1 MPVYLHKFRSLFL
14 NRHFFFILSLILAT
28 ELFQRIGGL
37 PSLRGAWRLEIPLL
51 VYFYWLGNHILR
63 PSRRQPWL
71 AAIPT
76 ALLYVIFDLY
86 HMQFGRLLRIS
97 EIAQIPELFQVLT
110 PGNRLMA
117 IIAVGVPLTLFLRA
131 VYWRRWKSILLVSA
145 PLLLICLSVGF
156 FPNGFMAIFAKIQ
169 TDMVFYSDTKSAK
182 TNGRMTMMLYNEAKR
197 RSYLKETARYQ
208 GDTPYLKK
216 YAKLTEQIRRQ
227 EDKRNVHLIVLE
239 SFLDPSLLGAARFSK
254 DPAHPE
260 FAELFGGK
268 GSLSIS
274 PVFGGGTA
282 QAEFEVLCGVPAMR
296 ELSGIEFDVF
306 TGSPTPCLPYLLA
319 EGGYQTLA
327 SNAYKPDFFN
337 STNAYAGMGFNNIFY
352 PQEFAPGWDS
362 YFGTG
367 EVGKEIYMFDGELL
381 DSNLAFI
388 AEKIRASKGRPI
400 FNYLIGMYG
409 HLPHILDETKRPRV
423 VRVEGAPQVGQLERA
438 VNQYYYRTEAI
449 ARFVQG
455 LLRIDPESLVILVSD
470 HLPSLD
476 QGPLTYRA
484 LNYLAGVEGDIHLN
498 RIYFI
503 ENGKVTRRRTINHY
517 DVPRIVLD
525 YVTRGEYCRE
535 GDCDFTPEESPE
547 EKTVYREE
555 YMTIM
560 ARAML

>member
-1 MPVYLHKFRSLFL
+1 MSAYFQKFRLLFL
-14 NRHFFFILSLILAT
+14 NRYLLFILALILAT
-28 ELFQRIGGL
+28 EIFQQFGGL
-37 PSLRGAWRLEIPLL
+37 PALRHAWRLEIPLL
-51 VYFYWLGNHILR
+51 LYLYWLSNRMLR

-71 AAIPT
+71 AAIPG

-97 EIAQIPELFQVLT
+97 EVAQIPELIQILT
-110 PGNRLMA
+110 PSIRLA
-117 IIAVGVPLTLFLRA
+117 AFLAVGLPLTLFMRA
-131 VYWRRWKSILLVSA
+131 VAWRRWKSTLAAAL
-145 PLLLICLSVGF
+145 PLLALCLSIGF
-156 FPNGFMAIFAKIQ
+156 YPAGFMAVFAQAQ
-169 TDMVFYSDTKSAK
+169 TDMVFYSDTKSARA
-182 TNGRMTMMLYNEAKR
+182 NGRLAMMLYNEAKR
-197 RSYLKETARYQ
+197 RGYLQETARYL

-216 YAKLTEQIRRQ
+216 YAKLANQIRRQ
-227 EDKRNVHLIVLE
+227 PDKRNVHLVVLE
-239 SFLDPSLLGAARFSK
+239 SFLDPSLLGAAHFSQ

-337 STNAYAGMGFNNIFY
+337 STNAYAGMGFNGIFY
-352 PQEFAPGWDS
+352 PQEFAPASES

-367 EVGKEIYMFDGELL
+367 DVGKEIYMFDGKLL

-400 FNYLIGMYG
+400 FNYIIGMYG
-409 HLPHILDETKRPRV
+409 HLPHILDETKRPKV
-423 VRVEGAPQVGQLERA
+423 VRVEGASQVGQLERA

-449 ARFVQG
+449 AEFVQG
-455 LLRIDPESLVILVSD
+455 LMRIDPESLVILVSD
-470 HLPSLD
+470 HLPTLD
-476 QGPLTYRA
+476 QGPTTYRS

-503 ENGKVTRRRTINHY
+503 ENGQVTRRRTINHY
-517 DVPRIVLD
+517 DVPQIILD
-525 YVTRGEYCRE
+525 YVTRGEYCRD
-535 GDCDFTPEESPE
+535 GDCDFTPEETPE

-555 YMTIM
+555 YLTIM

>member
-1 MPVYLHKFRSLFL
+1 MPAYLHEFRSLFL
-14 NRHFFFILSLILAT
+14 NRYLFFVLSLILAT
-28 ELFQRIGGL
+28 ELFQLFGGL
-37 PSLRGAWRLEIPLL
+37 PALRHAWRLEIPLL
-51 VYFYWLGNHILR
+51 VYIYWLANRMLR
-63 PSRRQPWL
+63 PSRWQPWL
-71 AAIPT
+71 AAIP
-76 ALLYVIFDLY
+76 AVMLYVIFDLY
-86 HMQFGRLLRIS
+86 HMQFGRLLRIT
-97 EIAQIPELFQVLT
+97 EVAQIPELIQVLT
-110 PGNRLMA
+110 PGVRLMA
-117 IIAVGVPLTLFLRA
+117 FLAVGIPLTLFLRA
-131 VYWRRWKSILLVSA
+131 VDWRRWKSTLAAAI
-145 PLLLICLSVGF
+145 PLLALSLSLALY
-156 FPNGFMAIFAKIQ
+156 PSGFMALFAKTQ
-169 TDMVFYSDTKSAK
+169 TAMVFYSDTKSARA
-182 TNGRMTMMLYNEAKR
+182 NGRVAMMLYNEAKR
-197 RSYLKETARYQ
+197 RSYLQETARYQ

-227 EDKRNVHLIVLE
+227 RDKRNVHLVVLE

-254 DPAHPE
+254 DPAHPA
-260 FAELFGGK
+260 FTELLGGK

-352 PQEFAPGWDS
+352 PREFAPGWDS

-367 EVGKEIYMFDGELL
+367 EVGDEIYMFDGDLL

-388 AEKIRASKGRPI
+388 AEKIRASKGRPL
-400 FNYLIGMYG
+400 FNYIIGMYG
-409 HLPHILDETKRPRV
+409 HLPHILDDAKRPRV
-423 VRVEGAPQVGQLERA
+423 LRVEGAPQLGQLERA

-476 QGPLTYRA
+476 QGPVTYRS

-503 ENGKVTRRRTINHY
+503 ENGKVTHHRTINHY

-525 YVTRGEYCRE
+525 YVTRGEYCQD
-535 GDCDFTPEESPE
+535 GDCDFTPEENPE
-547 EKTVYREE
+547 EKTVYWEE

>member
-1 MPVYLHKFRSLFL
+1 MSAYLDKFRLFFL
-14 NRHFFFILSLILAT
+14 NRYFLFVLALILAT
-28 ELFQRIGGL
+28 EICQRCGGL
-37 PSLRGAWRLEIPLL
+37 PALRHAWRLEIPLL
-51 VYFYWLGNHILR
+51 LYLYWLGNRMLR

-71 AAIPT
+71 AAIP
-76 ALLYVIFDLY
+76 AVLLYVIFDLY
-86 HMQFGRLLRIS
+86 HMQFGRLLRIT
-97 EIAQIPELFQVLT
+97 EVAQIPELIQVLT
-110 PGNRLMA
+110 PGIRLA
-117 IIAVGVPLTLFLRA
+117 AFLAVGIPLTLFLRA
-131 VYWRRWKSILLVSA
+131 VAWRRWKSTLAAAIPLLV
-145 PLLLICLSVGF
+145 LSLSLALY
-156 FPNGFMAIFAKIQ
+156 PTGFMALFAKTQ
-169 TDMVFYSDTKSAK
+169 TAMVFYSDTKSAK
-182 TNGRMTMMLYNEAKR
+182 ANGRVAMMLYNEAKR
-197 RSYLKETARYQ
+197 RSYLQETARYQ

-216 YAKLTEQIRRQ
+216 YAKLTEQIRHQR
-227 EDKRNVHLIVLE
+227 DKRNVHLVVLE

-254 DPAHPE
+254 DPAHPA
-260 FAELFGGK
+260 FSELFGGK

-352 PQEFAPGWDS
+352 PREFAPGWDS

-367 EVGKEIYMFDGELL
+367 EVGDEIYMFDGDLL

-388 AEKIRASKGRPI
+388 AEKIRANKGRPL
-400 FNYLIGMYG
+400 FNYIIGMYG
-409 HLPHILDETKRPRV
+409 HLPHILDDAKRPRV
-423 VRVEGAPQVGQLERA
+423 LRVDGAPQLGQLERA

-455 LLRIDPESLVILVSD
+455 LQRIDPESLVILVSD

-476 QGPLTYRA
+476 QGPLTYRS

-503 ENGKVTRRRTINHY
+503 ENGKVTRHRTINHY

-525 YVTRGEYCRE
+525 YVTRGEYCQD

-547 EKTVYREE
+547 EKTVYWEE

>member
-1 MPVYLHKFRSLFL
+1 MSAYLDKFRLFFL
-14 NRHFFFILSLILAT
+14 NRYFLFVLALILAT
-28 ELFQRIGGL
+28 EICQRCGGL
-37 PSLRGAWRLEIPLL
+37 PALRHAWRLEIPLL
-51 VYFYWLGNHILR
+51 LYLYWLGNRMLR

-71 AAIPT
+71 AAIP
-76 ALLYVIFDLY
+76 AVLLYVIFDLY
-86 HMQFGRLLRIS
+86 HMQFGRLLRIT
-97 EIAQIPELFQVLT
+97 EVAQIPELIQVLT
-110 PGNRLMA
+110 PGIRLA
-117 IIAVGVPLTLFLRA
+117 AFLAVGIPLTLFLRA
-131 VYWRRWKSILLVSA
+131 VAWRRWKSTLAAAIPLLV
-145 PLLLICLSVGF
+145 LSLSLALY
-156 FPNGFMAIFAKIQ
+156 PTGFMALFAKTQ
-169 TDMVFYSDTKSAK
+169 TAMVFYSDTKSAK
-182 TNGRMTMMLYNEAKR
+182 ANGRVAMMLYNEAKR
-197 RSYLKETARYQ
+197 RSYLQETARYQ

-216 YAKLTEQIRRQ
+216 YAKLTEQIRHQR
-227 EDKRNVHLIVLE
+227 DKRNVHLVVLE
-239 SFLDPSLLGAARFSK
+239 SFLDPSLLGAARYSK
-254 DPAHPE
+254 DPAHPA
-260 FAELFGGK
+260 FSELFGGK

-337 STNAYAGMGFNNIFY
+337 STNAYAGMGFNSIFY
-352 PQEFAPGWDS
+352 PREFAPGWDS

-367 EVGKEIYMFDGELL
+367 EVGDEIYMFDGDLL

-388 AEKIRASKGRPI
+388 AEKIRASKGRPL
-400 FNYLIGMYG
+400 FNYIIGMYG
-409 HLPHILDETKRPRV
+409 HLPHILDDAKRPRV
-423 VRVEGAPQVGQLERA
+423 LRVEGAPQLGQLERA

-455 LLRIDPESLVILVSD
+455 LQRIDPESLLILVSD

-476 QGPLTYRA
+476 QGPVTYRS

-503 ENGKVTRRRTINHY
+503 ENGKVTRHRTINHY

-525 YVTRGEYCRE
+525 YVTRGEYCRN

-547 EKTVYREE
+547 EKTVYWEE